1 MFIVGSKAPNCTIGV
16 VAIDT
21 VKYTCF
27 GVVAQ
32 LVRASP
38 CHGEGRG
45 SEPRQPRIT
54 EFLKSFSPFGAMYTV
69 FLLGSS
75 GEAIIEACRKLF

>member
-45 SEPRQPRIT
+45 SEPRQPRKLG
-54 EFLKSFSPFGAMYTV
+54 FLAISYSYLC
-69 FLLGSS
+69 LLSLLRYN
-75 GEAIIEACRKLF
+75 IP